1 MNYNA
6 SPPTVTPNPVT
17 KCVTDPAVKL
27 KSSSSST
34 FVKSFSSGP
43 ISVIIPDNSP
53 IGVTTSIPVSGI
65 PANATVTKLDVKLN
79 ISHTWA
85 GDMIIALKNPNGTI
99 NLDYGLTAT
108 GGAGPT
114 IGFVNTVISSA
125 GGAALSSGSGTFT
138 GTFAAD
144 KQAAGSNLLL
154 LRTA

>member
-1 MNYNA
+1 
-6 SPPTVTPNPVT
+6 
-17 KCVTDPAVKL
+17 
-27 KSSSSST
+27 
-34 FVKSFSSGP
+34 
-43 ISVIIPDNSP
+43 
-53 IGVTTSIPVSGI
+53 
-65 PANATVTKLDVKLN
+65 
-79 ISHTWA
+79 
-85 GDMIIALKNPNGTI
+85 MIIALKNPNGTI